1 MKKIIL
7 ITLLVVLSLSGF
19 SIIPD
24 SKTEKPVVPDNKEN
38 KISAEELKR
47 LTKRD
52 YEIRLVDKS
61 DQTIIIQE
69 DHKNG
74 RHHDNRRSG
83 SVVYI
88 GTASIILIIILI
100 VILV

>member
-7 ITLLVVLSLSGF
+7 IALLVVLPLCGF

-24 SKTEKPVVPDNKEN
+24 SKPEKPVVPDNKEN
-38 KISAEELKR
+38 KMSGEELKR

-52 YEIRLVDKS
+52 YEISLINKS
-61 DQTIIIQE
+61 GQTIIIQD

-83 SVVYI
+83 GVVYI